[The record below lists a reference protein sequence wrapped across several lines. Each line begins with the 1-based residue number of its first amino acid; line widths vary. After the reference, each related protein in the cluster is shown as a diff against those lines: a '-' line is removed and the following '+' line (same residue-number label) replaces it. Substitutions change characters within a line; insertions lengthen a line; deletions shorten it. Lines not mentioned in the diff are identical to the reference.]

1 MKHLHRLAPVA
12 LAATAA
18 LSSCVILDAEVEIEE
33 ACGVRRAV
41 SVEAVPE
48 GTDAF
53 AEPLLI
59 DLGSALHDALAGFD
73 DVDAEFEFTRA
84 YITATQG
91 VDDLEFVEA
100 VDLSLIIAD
109 AAGDETETDVFAC
122 DGDCVGADGTIGLP
136 AAVPTAA
143 NAALAAPALTAV
155 LDVRGAMPSQA
166 WAFDVAVCAKGKLR
180 WQLEP

>member
-1 MKHLHRLAPVA
+1 MKHLHRLVPLVMTG
-12 LAATAA
+12 AAS
-18 LSSCVILDAEVEIEE
+18 LSSCVLLDAEVEIEE

-41 SVEAVPE
+41 TVEAVPAD
-48 GTDAF
+48 TDAF

-73 DVDAEFEFTRA
+73 DVDADFEFTRA
-84 YITATQG
+84 TITATQG
-91 VDDLEFVEA
+91 VDDLGFVEA
-100 VDLSLIIAD
+100 VQLGLITTD
-109 AAGDETETDVFAC
+109 AAGRETETDVFAC
-122 DGDCVGADGTIGLP
+122 DGDCVGTDGAIGLP

-143 NAALAAPALTAV
+143 NAALAAPGLTAV

-166 WAFDVAVCAKGKLR
+166 WAFDVAVCAKGKIR